1 MKKTIY
7 LFVFLACAFVTF
19 AVGLT
24 NSATTTGIDDARVIS
39 NVEGWYETS
48 SGHAET
54 FQIGSNLRIPTG
66 TTAMSLFINSPIL
79 SSYTFTSTVSGL
91 IKSSSGNYV
100 YLNCSNT
107 SFSSII
113 GTSIDVSGYCPAT
126 GQNETFH
133 IAFLPSY

>member
-1 MKKTIY
+1 M
-7 LFVFLACAFVTF
+7 FLTCAFVTF
-19 AVGLT
+19 AVGTT
-24 NSATTTGIDDARVIS
+24 NSATTTGIDDARIIY

-48 SGHAET
+48 SGYSST
-54 FQIGSNLRIPTG
+54 FQIGSNLRIPKG
-66 TTAMSLFINSPIL
+66 TTALYLHISSPIL
-79 SSYTFTSTVSGL
+79 SSYTFTSTVPGL

-107 SFSSII
+107 SYNTID